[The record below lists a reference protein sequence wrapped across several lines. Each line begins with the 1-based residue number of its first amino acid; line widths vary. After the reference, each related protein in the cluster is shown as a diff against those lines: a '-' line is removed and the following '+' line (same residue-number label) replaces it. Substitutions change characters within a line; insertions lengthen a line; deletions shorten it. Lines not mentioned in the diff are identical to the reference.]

1 MAQFRA
7 ARSRGNRSGDPVRPL
22 KAIAELR
29 VMTQDEPLG
38 QDHASGDSSLDHF
51 LACSELPP
59 SKRGV
64 EFVES
69 PRGNSIGHLGGREER
84 RGVGPLVRWFRW
96 IGNLQEVLRLNGK
109 REKECKC

>member
-1 MAQFRA
+1 
-7 ARSRGNRSGDPVRPL
+7 
-22 KAIAELR
+22 
-29 VMTQDEPLG
+29 MTQDEPLR
-38 QDHASGDSSLDHF
+38 QDHASSDSALGYF
-51 LACSELPP
+51 LACSELPS

-64 EFVES
+64 EFVEAA
-69 PRGNSIGHLGGREER
+69 GGHSIGHLGGREER